1 MTKRGGE
8 KKGLLYFT
16 RHDFDG
22 RDRSIRTGRTRAV
35 PLEGVSDKQLH
46 YLPVSPPVRRELRNT
61 PRHANQP
68 GDHFTF
74 IREKGAVSKQRT
86 SCQLKKEFDE
96 QMKFNLEKAIWSIK

>member
-1 MTKRGGE
+1 MRGVKR

-35 PLEGVSDKQLH
+35 PLEGVSDKQLY
-46 YLPVSPPVRRELRNT
+46 YLPVSPPVRRELRDA

-68 GDHFTF
+68 GNHFTF
-74 IREKGAVSKQRT
+74 IREKRRS
-86 SCQLKKEFDE
+86 E
-96 QMKFNLEKAIWSIK
+96 QTENISSTEERIR